1 MNLFLVWNEKIRKF
15 LSLRALSEGLVDN
28 VLLTIHLSQIMET
41 IAITGQSRAGLGKK
55 PSKDLRNDGR
65 IPCVLYGGQ
74 DVVHFSVTLNDV
86 KNLIY
91 TPDFRVANLTVDGTT
106 YRCIVKDYQ
115 LHPLTSALTHIDFLS
130 LVDGQ
135 KVKLEVPVRTKGVS
149 PGVKLGG
156 KLQQK
161 LRRVKVKTLPEEMV
175 TELFIDISPLDL
187 GQSLRVRDIQV
198 PAGIE
203 LLNAP
208 SIPVVTIEIPRALR
222 SAAAAEAKDTKKK
235 K

>member
-1 MNLFLVWNEKIRKF
+1 
-15 LSLRALSEGLVDN
+15 
-28 VLLTIHLSQIMET
+28 MET
-41 IAITGQSRAGLGKK
+41 IAITGQSRTGLGKK

-86 KNLIY
+86 KTLIY
-91 TPDFRVANLTVDGTT
+91 TPDFRVANLTVDGAT

-115 LHPLTSALTHIDFLS
+115 LHPLTSQLTHIDFLS
-130 LVDGQ
+130 LVEGQ

-156 KLQQK
+156 KLQIK
-161 LRRVKVKTLPEEMV
+161 LRRAKVKTLPEQMV
-175 TELFIDISPLDL
+175 TELFIDITSMDL
-187 GQSLRVRDIQV
+187 GHSLRVRDIIV
-198 PAGIE
+198 PEGIE

-222 SAAAAEAKDTKKK
+222 SAAAAEAKETGKKK

>member
-1 MNLFLVWNEKIRKF
+1 
-15 LSLRALSEGLVDN
+15 
-28 VLLTIHLSQIMET
+28 MET
-41 IAITGQSRAGLGKK
+41 ISIVAQSRTGLGKK

-91 TPDFRVANLTVDGTT
+91 TPDFRVANLTIDGKE

-115 LHPLTSALTHIDFLS
+115 LHPLTSQLTHIDFLS

-135 KVKLEVPVRTKGVS
+135 KVKLEVPIRTKGVS

-156 KLQQK
+156 KMQLK
-161 LRRVKVKTLPEEMV
+161 LRRAKIKTFPEMMV
-175 TELFIDISPLDL
+175 TELFIDISSMDL
-187 GQSLRVRDIQV
+187 GQSLRARDVQV
-198 PAGIE
+198 PEGIE
-203 LLNAP
+203 LLNSP

-222 SAAAAEAKDTKKK
+222 SAAAAEAKDTGGKKK

>member
-1 MNLFLVWNEKIRKF
+1 
-15 LSLRALSEGLVDN
+15 
-28 VLLTIHLSQIMET
+28 MET
-41 IAITGQSRAGLGKK
+41 IAITGQSRTGLGKK

-91 TPDFRVANLTVDGTT
+91 TPDFRVANLTVDGINF
-106 YRCIVKDYQ
+106 RCIVKDYQ
-115 LHPLTSALTHIDFLS
+115 LHPLTSNLTHIDFLS

-175 TELFIDISPLDL
+175 TELYIDISPLDL

-203 LLNAP
+203 LLNSP

-222 SAAAAEAKDTKKK
+222 SAAAAEAKDPKKK

>member
-1 MNLFLVWNEKIRKF
+1 
-15 LSLRALSEGLVDN
+15 
-28 VLLTIHLSQIMET
+28 MET
-41 IAITGQSRAGLGKK
+41 IAINGQSRSGLGKK

-91 TPDFRVANLTVDGTT
+91 TPDFRVANLTVDGAT

-115 LHPLTSALTHIDFLS
+115 MHPLTSNLTHIDFLS

-222 SAAAAEAKDTKKK
+222 SAAAAEAKDPKKK